1 MKKQYI
7 APKITV
13 VELSLLDGLLTD
25 ASYHGEKVLESG
37 GKASEN
43 YVISADARINVRSAW
58 EEEW

>member
-37 GKASEN
+37 GKASERD
-43 YVISADARINVRSAW
+43 IFDADARITVPNAW
-58 EEEW
+58 EEGW

>member
-25 ASYHGEKVLESG
+25 ASYQGEKVLESG
-37 GKASEN
+37 GKASDNEI
-43 YVISADARINVRSAW
+43 ISADARITVPNAW
-58 EEEW
+58 EEGW